1 MEPRKDREQPLG
13 PAKIPRSFAVL
24 ASPKKK
30 PWAQQSRRLGRLK
43 NPLDSDLSIGQ
54 RYPAFERPGPADVW
68 RLNTGIQAQLHRC
81 QLSRR
86 NSIRLVLL
94 LRSGVIMQAPVV
106 QKLDSA
112 IHRIPVRETNCAIQW
127 IVRIYPVDSVIH
139 LLNNWDQEYGISCVN
154 RKVVV

>member
-1 MEPRKDREQPLG
+1 MRATLG
-13 PAKIPRSFAVL
+13 ASENPSGLRRSRFAKKVTLGTTIP
-24 ASPKKK
+24 PG
-30 PWAQQSRRLGRLK
+30 GRLK

-54 RYPAFERPGPADVW
+54 RYPAFERPGTADVC
-68 RLNTGIQAQLHRC
+68 RLNTGIQGQLHRC

-86 NSIRLVLL
+86 NSIRLVSL
-94 LRSGVIMQAPVV
+94 LRSGVIMQPPVV

-127 IVRIYPVDSVIH
+127 IVRIYSVDSVIH